1 MVEMGGRCFSEARS
15 ALLWVPR
22 RRSLL
27 RLRQRHDGRGLKW
40 STALLYILNHHIEA
54 PMFSGASARNGML
67 FLSAEEEMLREM
79 KLMHGFK
86 KKYGDGGFEW

>member
-1 MVEMGGRCFSEARS
+1 
-15 ALLWVPR
+15 
-22 RRSLL
+22 
-27 RLRQRHDGRGLKW
+27 
-40 STALLYILNHHIEA
+40 
-54 PMFSGASARNGML
+54 MFSGASARNGML